1 MNLNESSI
9 IYFLYIEPS
18 HATLKVSVVGLYLTS
33 LTSLDLSYC
42 TQVTD
47 GGILSL
53 VLPQDHIRISDQ
65 RFVNY
70 QRDSAPKF

>member
-1 MNLNESSI
+1 M
-9 IYFLYIEPS
+9 
-18 HATLKVSVVGLYLTS
+18 SVVGLYLTS
-33 LTSLDLSYC
+33 LASLDLSYC

-53 VLPQDHIRISDQ
+53 VLPHDHLRISDQ
-65 RFVNY
+65 RSVNY